1 MPIKLSTWQIV
12 CVVKEKV
19 LLKTTDLFP
28 SMKWTQREWLSN
40 RITTLESTR
49 CYQMLLNSKCLIKL
63 KWAVSNHRKPVNY
76 LLISRS
82 TTVILLVKTR
92 RITKVIKQIKI
103 ILMLMKL
110 SKRIE
115 KMGIIIESV
124 LPLLTELLLNNKF
137 LIYQTKEKLQ
147 TLINNRWWWR
157 ILSLTHLK
165 IQLEAIR
172 SQRI

>member
-1 MPIKLSTWQIV
+1 
-12 CVVKEKV
+12 
-19 LLKTTDLFP
+19 
-28 SMKWTQREWLSN
+28 
-40 RITTLESTR
+40 
-49 CYQMLLNSKCLIKL
+49 MLLNSKCLIKL

-137 LIYQTKEKLQ
+137 LIYQTKGKLQ
-147 TLINNRWWWR
+147 TLINNR
-157 ILSLTHLK
+157 
-165 IQLEAIR
+165 
-172 SQRI
+172 